1 MDLEIYEEIIRN
13 GERVEWYG
21 VDVPRDLL
29 TKKVLF
35 ASQNLHREIDS
46 LKSELSDLRGTSYDK
61 MKHYIEALENNLK
74 NLPYSYNNDVYL
86 KKKKRIEASILEE
99 EKKKKKTTK
108 TKKRTSR
115 SKATKNSDLIFG
127 NNKDYDKK

>member
-1 MDLEIYEEIIRN
+1 MDLEIYEEII
-13 GERVEWYG
+13 
-21 VDVPRDLL
+21 LL

-35 ASQNLHREIDS
+35 ASENLHREIDS